1 MAATLL
7 LARHGETEWNVERRW
22 QGHAESDLTEA
33 GRAQA
38 IELAARVADMG
49 VSSIYSSD
57 LRRAA
62 DTAAIV
68 GQELGLAVQL
78 DASLREVD
86 VGEWSGLTSPEI
98 EARFPAGAA
107 RRRAGRTGWDQGETI
122 EAMAAR
128 ILAAL
133 VAIDRRHHGQT
144 VLVVTHG
151 GPIREMRRAG
161 GAAGADWQ
169 RVPNCA
175 LDEFAVRDGGIR
187 WLHSARGGLHQQ
199 VQG

>member
-1 MAATLL
+1 MPATLL

-22 QGHAESDLTEA
+22 QGHAESDLTEE

-38 IELAARVADMG
+38 AALAAGLTGRGIA
-49 VSSIYSSD
+49 SIYSSD

-62 DTAAIV
+62 DTASIV
-68 GQELGLAVQL
+68 GAELGLPVHL
-78 DASLREVD
+78 DAALREVD
-86 VGEWSGLTSPEI
+86 VGEWSGLTSAEI
-98 EARFPAGAA
+98 EARYPEGVA
-107 RRRAGRTGWDQGETI
+107 RRRSGGTGWDRGEEV

-133 VAIDRRHHGQT
+133 IEIDAAHDGET

-151 GPIREMRRAG
+151 GPVREMRRAG
-161 GAAGADWQ
+161 GATGDDWHY
-169 RVPNCA
+169 VPNCTV
-175 LDEFAVRDGGIR
+175 DEFAVRDGGIR
-187 WLHSARGGLHQQ
+187 WLHSSRGGLHQQ